1 MKKQAWTRQ
10 QIGITAGVLLGIL
23 SIIWW
28 VSRSEIEK
36 NGLEENL
43 YISGQISGAGGL
55 QLFLEAPSDRGI
67 ISVAQTEIDED
78 GHFEFPANIPG
89 LGIYNLRIS
98 DLNGSTLWLPLQPKD
113 ELTLNCRLQDFSYQP
128 GLKGVS
134 WSKSYAKLLLE
145 TKKFENKQQALQ
157 ANNQGLTQEQISNS
171 YQNAKKAYEQFCSNA
186 ILQDLKSPLNI
197 LLSMNLMP
205 TTGFEDWDATH
216 LQTLAKLSSA
226 YAKHYAG
233 QKPSENMQAQYT
245 QIEDAFFAYTQMTN
259 GTMPAPEISLP
270 DPNGKLINL
279 SSLRGKYVLIDFWA
293 SWCGPCKSEMPNV
306 IAAYNRYKNKGFN
319 VFSVSLDEDKNKWLE
334 GIQSLAM
341 PWPYQV
347 NDNKGWNSE
356 LPQQYQFDRIPY
368 TVLINPEGKI
378 IGTNLRGQKLLD
390 KLAQIFN

>member
-171 YQNAKKAYEQFCSNA
+171 YQKAKKAYEQFCSNA

>member
-23 SIIWW
+23 GIIWW

-67 ISVAQTEIDED
+67 ISLAQTEIDED

-134 WSKSYAKLLLE
+134 WSKSYAKLLFE

-157 ANNQGLTQEQISNS
+157 ANIQGLSQEQISIS

>member
-23 SIIWW
+23 GIIWW

-43 YISGQISGAGGL
+43 YISGQISDAGGL

-134 WSKSYAKLLLE
+134 WSKSYAKLLFE

-157 ANNQGLTQEQISNS
+157 ANTQGLSQEQISIS
-171 YQNAKKAYEQFCSNA
+171 YQNAKKAYEQFCSNT

-245 QIEDAFFAYTQMTN
+245 QIEDAFFAYSQMTN

-356 LPQQYQFDRIPY
+356 LPQKYQFDGIPY

>member
-23 SIIWW
+23 GIIWW

-134 WSKSYAKLLLE
+134 WSKSYAKLLFE

-157 ANNQGLTQEQISNS
+157 ANTQGLSQEQISIS

>member
-10 QIGITAGVLLGIL
+10 QIAITAGVLLGIL

-157 ANNQGLTQEQISNS
+157 ANTQGLTQEQISNS
-171 YQNAKKAYEQFCSNA
+171 YQKAKKAYEQFCSNA

-259 GTMPAPEISLP
+259 GTMLAPEISLP

-347 NDNKGWNSE
+347 NENKGWNSE
-356 LPQQYQFDRIPY
+356 LPQLYQFDGIPY

>member
-1 MKKQAWTRQ
+1 MKKQAWTRTQ
-10 QIGITAGVLLGIL
+10 LGLTGAVFIGIL

-43 YISGQISGAGGL
+43 HISGQISGAGGL
-55 QLFLEAPSDRGI
+55 QLFLEAPSDRGV
-67 ISVAQTEIDED
+67 ISVAQIEIEAD

-98 DLNGSTLWLPLQPKD
+98 DLKGSTLWLPLQPKD
-113 ELTLNCRLQDFSYQP
+113 KLTLNCSLQEFSSQP
-128 GLKGVS
+128 GLKGVT
-134 WSKSYAKLLLE
+134 WSKTYTQLLLE
-145 TKKFENKQQALQ
+145 TKKFENKQQFLQ
-157 ANNQGLTQEQISNS
+157 ANSQGLTQEEISNS
-171 YQNAKKAYEQFCSNA
+171 YQKAKKDYEQFCSNA
-186 ILQDLKSPLNI
+186 ILKDLKSPLNI

-205 TTGFEDWDATH
+205 TTGFEDWDASH
-216 LQTLAKLSSA
+216 LKTLGKLSNA

-233 QKPSENMQAQYT
+233 QKPSENMQAQFA
-245 QIEDAFFAYTQMTN
+245 QIEDAFFAFTQMTN
-259 GTMPAPEISLP
+259 GSMSAPEISLP
-270 DPNGKLINL
+270 DPNGKLTNL

-306 IAAYNRYKNKGFN
+306 IQAYNRYKNRGFN

-334 GIQSLAM
+334 GIQSLSM
-341 PWPYQV
+341 PWPHQV

-356 LPQQYQFDRIPY
+356 LPQQYQFDGIPY
-368 TVLINPEGKI
+368 TVLINPDGKI

-390 KLAQIFN
+390 KLAQIFE

>member
-23 SIIWW
+23 GIIWW

-171 YQNAKKAYEQFCSNA
+171 YQKAKKAYEQFCSNA

>member
-134 WSKSYAKLLLE
+134 WSKSYAKLLFE

-157 ANNQGLTQEQISNS
+157 ANTQGLSQEQISIS

-205 TTGFEDWDATH
+205 TSGFEDWDATH

>member
-23 SIIWW
+23 GIIWW

-43 YISGQISGAGGL
+43 YISGQISDAGGL

-134 WSKSYAKLLLE
+134 WSKSYAKLLFE

-157 ANNQGLTQEQISNS
+157 ANTQGLSQEQISIS

-259 GTMPAPEISLP
+259 GAMPAPEISLP

-356 LPQQYQFDRIPY
+356 LPQKYQFDGIPY

>member
-157 ANNQGLTQEQISNS
+157 ANTQGLSQEQISIS

-347 NDNKGWNSE
+347 NENKGWNSE
-356 LPQQYQFDRIPY
+356 LPQLYQFDGIPY

>member
-134 WSKSYAKLLLE
+134 WSKSYAKLLFE

-157 ANNQGLTQEQISNS
+157 ANTQGLSQEQISIS

-259 GTMPAPEISLP
+259 GTMPTPEISLP

-356 LPQQYQFDRIPY
+356 LPQLYQFDGIPY

>member
-23 SIIWW
+23 GIIWW

-134 WSKSYAKLLLE
+134 WSKSYAKLLFE

-157 ANNQGLTQEQISNS
+157 ANTQGLSQEQISIS

-245 QIEDAFFAYTQMTN
+245 QIEDAFFAYTQC
-259 GTMPAPEISLP
+259 
-270 DPNGKLINL
+270 
-279 SSLRGKYVLIDFWA
+279 F
-293 SWCGPCKSEMPNV
+293 
-306 IAAYNRYKNKGFN
+306 
-319 VFSVSLDEDKNKWLE
+319 
-334 GIQSLAM
+334 
-341 PWPYQV
+341 
-347 NDNKGWNSE
+347 
-356 LPQQYQFDRIPY
+356 
-368 TVLINPEGKI
+368 
-378 IGTNLRGQKLLD
+378 
-390 KLAQIFN
+390 

>member
-171 YQNAKKAYEQFCSNA
+171 YQKAKKAYEQFCSNA

-319 VFSVSLDEDKNKWLE
+319 VFSVSLDEEKNKWLE

-347 NDNKGWNSE
+347 NENKGWNSE

>member
-157 ANNQGLTQEQISNS
+157 ANTQGLSQEQISNS
-171 YQNAKKAYEQFCSNA
+171 YQKAKKAYEQFCSNA

-259 GTMPAPEISLP
+259 GTMSAPEISLP

-306 IAAYNRYKNKGFN
+306 ITAYNRYKNKGFN

-334 GIQSLAM
+334 GIKSLAM

-347 NDNKGWNSE
+347 NENKGWNSE
-356 LPQQYQFDRIPY
+356 LPQLYQFDGIPY
-368 TVLINPEGKI
+368 TVLINPQGKI

>member
-134 WSKSYAKLLLE
+134 WSKSYAKLLFE

-157 ANNQGLTQEQISNS
+157 ANTQGLSQEQISIS

-259 GTMPAPEISLP
+259 GTMPTPEISLP

-347 NDNKGWNSE
+347 NENKGWNSE
-356 LPQQYQFDRIPY
+356 LPQLYQFDGIPY

>member
-10 QIGITAGVLLGIL
+10 QIAITAGVLLGIL

-43 YISGQISGAGGL
+43 YISGQILGAGGL

-157 ANNQGLTQEQISNS
+157 ANTQGLSQEQISNS
-171 YQNAKKAYEQFCSNA
+171 YQKAKKAYEQFCSNA

-259 GTMPAPEISLP
+259 GTMSAPEISLP

-347 NDNKGWNSE
+347 NENKGWNSE
-356 LPQQYQFDRIPY
+356 LPQLYQFDGIPY
-368 TVLINPEGKI
+368 TVLINPQGKI

>member
-1 MKKQAWTRQ
+1 MKKQALTRQ

-67 ISVAQTEIDED
+67 IYVAQTEIDED

-157 ANNQGLTQEQISNS
+157 ANTQGLSQEQISIS

-205 TTGFEDWDATH
+205 TSGFEDWDATH

-279 SSLRGKYVLIDFWA
+279 SSLRGKYVLIDFLA

-347 NDNKGWNSE
+347 NDNKGCNSE

-378 IGTNLRGQKLLD
+378 IVTNLRGQKLLD

>member
-23 SIIWW
+23 GIIWW

-157 ANNQGLTQEQISNS
+157 ANTQGLSQEQISIS

>member
-1 MKKQAWTRQ
+1 
-10 QIGITAGVLLGIL
+10 
-23 SIIWW
+23 
-28 VSRSEIEK
+28 
-36 NGLEENL
+36 
-43 YISGQISGAGGL
+43 
-55 QLFLEAPSDRGI
+55 
-67 ISVAQTEIDED
+67 
-78 GHFEFPANIPG
+78 
-89 LGIYNLRIS
+89 
-98 DLNGSTLWLPLQPKD
+98 
-113 ELTLNCRLQDFSYQP
+113 
-128 GLKGVS
+128 
-134 WSKSYAKLLLE
+134 
-145 TKKFENKQQALQ
+145 
-157 ANNQGLTQEQISNS
+157 
-171 YQNAKKAYEQFCSNA
+171 
-186 ILQDLKSPLNI
+186 
-197 LLSMNLMP
+197 
-205 TTGFEDWDATH
+205 
-216 LQTLAKLSSA
+216 
-226 YAKHYAG
+226 
-233 QKPSENMQAQYT
+233 
-245 QIEDAFFAYTQMTN
+245 MTN

-368 TVLINPEGKI
+368 TILINPEGKI

>member
-23 SIIWW
+23 GIIWW
-28 VSRSEIEK
+28 VSRNEIEK

-134 WSKSYAKLLLE
+134 WSKSYAKLLFE

-157 ANNQGLTQEQISNS
+157 ANTQGLSQEQISIS